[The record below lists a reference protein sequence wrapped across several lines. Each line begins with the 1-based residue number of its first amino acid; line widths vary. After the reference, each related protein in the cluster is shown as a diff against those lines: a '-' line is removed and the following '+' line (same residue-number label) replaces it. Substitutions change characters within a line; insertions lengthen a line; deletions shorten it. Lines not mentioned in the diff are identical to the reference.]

1 MKNILLETKQLSK
14 KYGEF
19 TALTPTNL
27 SLEKG
32 CIYGLIGKNGAG
44 KSTLLRLIAGQTPLT
59 SGEIVL
65 FGKTGS
71 ELEQAR
77 KRTGAIVEHPAFYPG
92 LSGRKN
98 LEYYR
103 IQRGIVERNS
113 VDRVLKELDL
123 LEIADKKF
131 KEYSL
136 GNKQR
141 LGLALALLGNPDFLI
156 LDEPING
163 LDPMGIIEIRNLLLE
178 LNQKRHISILI
189 SSHILSE
196 LETMITRV
204 GFIDKGCLIEELE
217 MKELQEK
224 CQKYIEIIVDNSE
237 KAVAILEEKL
247 SLMQYEVLPDHMIHV
262 YENKALIPE
271 ISKVLNQHEVA
282 IHSLIERGMTLED
295 YFIQLIGG
303 NGHA

>member
-1 MKNILLETKQLSK
+1 MKNTLLETKQLSK
-14 KYGEF
+14 KYNGF
-19 TALTPTNL
+19 TALSPTNL
-27 SLEKG
+27 SIEKG

-44 KSTLLRLIAGQTPLT
+44 KSTLLRLITGQTPPT
-59 SGEIVL
+59 SGEIIL
-65 FGKTGS
+65 FGKTGN
-71 ELEQAR
+71 ELEHAR
-77 KRTGAIVEHPAFYPG
+77 KRTGAIVEHPAFYPD

-103 IQRGIVERNS
+103 IQKGITEKNS
-113 VDRVLKELDL
+113 VNRVLKELNL

-131 KEYSL
+131 KDYSM

-141 LGLALALLGNPDFLI
+141 LGIALALLGNPDFLI

-163 LDPMGIIEIRNLLLE
+163 LDPMGIIEIRKLLLE
-178 LNQKRHISILI
+178 LNQKRHITILI

-204 GFIDKGCLIEELE
+204 GFIDKGCLIEEFE

-224 CQKYIEIIVDNSE
+224 CKKYIEVTVDNSE
-237 KAVAILEEKL
+237 KTVAVLEEKL
-247 SLMQYEVLPDHMIHV
+247 SIKHYEVLPNHVIHV
-262 YENKALIPE
+262 YEDKKLIPE
-271 ISKVLNQHEVA
+271 ISKVLNQNDIA
-282 IHSLIERGMTLED
+282 IYSLLEKGLTLEE

-303 NGHA
+303 DSNA

>member
-1 MKNILLETKQLSK
+1 MGNTLLETKQLSK
-14 KYGEF
+14 KYGDF
-19 TALTPTNL
+19 TALSPTSL
-27 SLEKG
+27 SIEKG

-44 KSTLLRLIAGQTPLT
+44 KSTLLRLITGQTNPT
-59 SGEIVL
+59 SGEIIL

-71 ELEQAR
+71 ELGLAR
-77 KRTGAIVEHPAFYPG
+77 KRTGAIVEHPAFYPD
-92 LSGRKN
+92 LSGRNN

-103 IQRGIVERNS
+103 IQKGITEKNS
-113 VDRVLKELDL
+113 INRVLQEVDL

-131 KEYSL
+131 KNYSL

-178 LNQKRHISILI
+178 LNQKKHITILI

-204 GFIDKGCLIEELE
+204 GFIDKGCLIEALE
-217 MKELQEK
+217 MRELHEK
-224 CQKYIEIIVDNSE
+224 CQKYIELTVDDSG
-237 KAVAILEEKL
+237 KAVAVLEEKL
-247 SLMQYEVLPDHMIHV
+247 LLKHYEVLPDHIIHV
-262 YENKALIPE
+262 YKDKKVIPE
-271 ISKVLNQHEVA
+271 ISKALNQHDIA
-282 IHSLIERGMTLED
+282 IHSLTEKGLTLEE
-295 YFIQLIGG
+295 YFIRLMGG